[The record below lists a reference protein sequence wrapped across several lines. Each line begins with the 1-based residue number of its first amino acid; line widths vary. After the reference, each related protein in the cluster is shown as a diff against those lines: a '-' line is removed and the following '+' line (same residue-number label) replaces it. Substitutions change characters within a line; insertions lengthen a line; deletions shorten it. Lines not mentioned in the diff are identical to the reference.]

1 MVQDGGRILG
11 EGAKGYVMD
20 VPYIE
25 SDVDTLYEVLKDLPI
40 ESLTLIGPSRSL
52 RVKNEDEIEMV
63 KNYLKGSKGI
73 VCKIFKSRIFSES
86 PESVMENEIEG
97 MNGMINIFKGE
108 LKKYTT
114 IQIME
119 ILKFKFLG
127 MIVKTSKK
135 SIHMT
140 FNVGCAKRSD
150 TMILNESQLR
160 NLIEDVLETIVRI
173 QKYGVIIVTGKL
185 YLFGVLPLS
194 IVRIQKYGVVHSDIK
209 PDNIVFC
216 ESDKRFK
223 LIDFELSSKSEYGDR
238 IHGSLAMSSPIG
250 LYINGYG
257 SSIIPTL
264 VYAGT
269 YMKHRKFLSS
279 PIFKHLYRHTMME
292 FPMAIKLYSGKE
304 ELFRV
309 YKNTIDLYGL
319 CASVALLCVLNGL
332 NYDVFAP
339 FVEKGLSIINPYKN
353 ASEALREFRK
363 ID

>member
-127 MIVKTSKK
+127 MIVKTSRK

-160 NLIEDVLETIVRI
+160 NLIEDVLET
-173 QKYGVIIVTGKL
+173 
-185 YLFGVLPLS
+185 